1 MRLLAQSKLDSIAD
15 IFSQAIQDGGIS
27 SIEFHKVLQEIEKY
41 RKLKTDIRNQS
52 RTKIKQITKE

>member
-27 SIEFHKVLQEIEKY
+27 SIEFHKVLQEVQKY

>member
-1 MRLLAQSKLDSIAD
+1 MRLLAQSKLDNIAD

-27 SIEFHKVLQEIEKY
+27 SIEFHKVLQEVEKY

>member
-27 SIEFHKVLQEIEKY
+27 SIEFHKVLQEVEKY
-41 RKLKTDIRNQS
+41 RKFKTDIRNQS